1 MLTEKYQQAWK
12 KFQTKMTGLRNKR
25 LEILTAIYKKF
36 DQQQIE
42 SIRKE
47 LK

>member
-1 MLTEKYQQAWK
+1 MTTEVYQKAWK
-12 KFQTKMTGLRNKR
+12 KFQAKINLLRKER
-25 LEILTAIYKKF
+25 LEILTRIYKKF

-42 SIRKE
+42 SIRKK